1 LTGTGR
7 SDRRGRATPAE
18 RTTLAWTRTSLGVLG
33 NGLLLLL
40 KDPHRDANSLRLV
53 AAGFAALLALSTC
66 LIAARRQRNLAKRP
80 LPSHISPRRDVYLV
94 GSSIAVLIL
103 VAALSVAV

>member
-1 LTGTGR
+1 
-7 SDRRGRATPAE
+7 
-18 RTTLAWTRTSLGVLG
+18 VLG

-66 LIAARRQRNLAKRP
+66 LIAVRRQRILAKHP